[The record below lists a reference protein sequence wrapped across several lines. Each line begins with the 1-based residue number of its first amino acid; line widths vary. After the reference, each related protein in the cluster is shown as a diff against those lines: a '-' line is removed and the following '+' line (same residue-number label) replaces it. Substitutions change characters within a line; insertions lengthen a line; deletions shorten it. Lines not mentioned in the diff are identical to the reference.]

1 MELGTS
7 SLFDDRFLAALK
19 TLIETHHTLYPHI
32 PPQGVFF
39 EALVARAFRDAGRPA
54 QQVVLSTA
62 NTPRHDLL
70 VDNVKISLKTETGA
84 GTARNHISITKL
96 CTTEAGPWNSAHLIQ
111 HTLEHLSRYEY
122 LLMLRA
128 IWQHES
134 LIHYQLIQIP
144 LGILKLVE
152 NTEVLPVG
160 KRPGRQSMAADIF
173 DNNQR
178 VFRVHYDGA
187 DGKCQI
193 HRLAIDRCLMLVEW
207 DQPLSV

>member
-1 MELGTS
+1 MGLETN

-39 EALVARAFRDAGRPA
+39 ESLVARAFRNAGWPA

-70 VDNVKISLKTETGA
+70 VGDVKISLKTETGA
-84 GTARNHISITKL
+84 GTAQNHISITKL
-96 CTTEAGPWNSAHLIQ
+96 CTTEAGLWDSAHLIQ
-111 HTLEHLSRYEY
+111 HTLAHLSRYEH

-128 IWQHES
+128 IWQHKS
-134 LIHYQLIQIP
+134 LIHYQLIEIP
-144 LGILKLVE
+144 LGVLRLVQ
-152 NTEVLPVG
+152 NTEVQPVG

-173 DNNQR
+173 DNDQR

-193 HRLAIDRCLMLVEW
+193 HRLSIDRCLMLAEW
-207 DQPLSV
+207 DQPLSI